1 MRKKVFKYV
10 IFIIASLNLVVNR
23 RFEVIYEMKIIK
35 NILIIIGAVLLLNYI
50 VYLPMCVDDYIREES
65 EVYFVQNAYR
75 SSTLHKNSAHEIKQ
89 TMLPFLFALPLNRKD
104 YIFDVTNNFYAIISI
119 SVYIWQLPRA
129 NISDIMAM
137 KRSNVRFYF
146 PQPDIYCSVG
156 GSCDREGYLWII
168 RRKLLR

>member
-1 MRKKVFKYV
+1 MQKKVFKYV

-50 VYLPMCVDDYIREES
+50 VYLPMCVDDYIHEES
-65 EVYFVQNAYR
+65 GVYSVQNAYR

-89 TMLPFLFALPLNRKD
+89 TMLPFLFALSLNRKD

-129 NISDIMAM
+129 NISNIMA
-137 KRSNVRFYF
+137 
-146 PQPDIYCSVG
+146 
-156 GSCDREGYLWII
+156 
-168 RRKLLR
+168 